1 MRILQLFALIGFCAV
16 IGLSGLLAGARYGY
30 ETGHAQGL
38 KDAPEMTEQEFK
50 KLLVSNQDFLNKTC
64 HVWWFG
70 MTVKER
76 YLK

>member
-1 MRILQLFALIGFCAV
+1 MLAV
-16 IGLSGLLAGARYGY
+16 IGLVAAASTLALLVGLRHGYAGGY
-30 ETGHAQGL
+30 AEGL

-50 KLLVSNQDFLNKTC
+50 KLLVANQDFLNKTC

>member
-1 MRILQLFALIGFCAV
+1 MRLLSILALVGFTAAV
-16 IGLSGLLAGARYGY
+16 TLAGLAVGMQKGY
-30 ETGHAQGL
+30 EAGYQQGL

-50 KLLVSNQDFLNKTC
+50 KMLVANQDFLNKTC